1 MMAFDGFCAT
11 LIALGFGLVILCGG
25 YRLFMLLLPIW
36 GFLFGFIFGVQAIQA
51 LFGSG
56 FLLNITSWIVGFVLG
71 AGFALLAYL
80 SWAVGVALVAGG
92 LGYALG
98 AGFMNLIG
106 IDLNL
111 LVWLIGIAVG
121 IAVAIVTFRFNLQKY
136 IIIVASALAGAG
148 SIVMTLFFGAYGS
161 SVAQLLENPV
171 RHVLQQSPL
180 WVLFY
185 LVVAAGGI
193 AVQVATTR
201 DVEYTP
207 YENRI

>member
-11 LIALGFGLVILCGG
+11 LIALMFGLVILLGG

-51 LFGSG
+51 LFDVG
-56 FLLNITSWIVGFVLG
+56 FLSNITSWIVGFVVG

-80 SWAVGVALVAGG
+80 FWAVGVALVAGA

-106 IDLNL
+106 RDLDL
-111 LVWLIGIAVG
+111 LVWLVG
-121 IAVAIVTFRFNLQKY
+121 IAIGAVVAVVTFRFNLQKY
-136 IIIVASALAGAG
+136 MVILATALAGAG

-161 SVAQLLENPV
+161 TLAQLLENPV

-185 LVVAAGGI
+185 LVLAAGGI
-193 AVQVATTR
+193 AVQFATTR

>member
-1 MMAFDGFCAT
+1 MAFDGFCAT
-11 LIALGFGLVILCGG
+11 LIALMFGLVILCGG

-36 GFLFGFIFGVQAIQA
+36 GFIFGFIFGVQAVQA
-51 LFGSG
+51 LFGYG
-56 FLLNITSWIVGFVLG
+56 FLSNTTSWIVGFILG

-80 SWAVGVALVAGG
+80 FWAVGVALVAGG

-111 LVWLIGIAVG
+111 LVWLVG
-121 IAVAIVTFRFNLQKY
+121 IAIGAVVAVVTFRFNLQKY
-136 IIIVASALAGAG
+136 MIIIATALAGAG
-148 SIVMTLFFGAYGS
+148 SIVMILFFGAYGS
-161 SVAQLLENPV
+161 TLTQLLENPV

-185 LVVAAGGI
+185 LVLAAGGI